1 MNQAANRLIGKMIRG
16 YCLEELLVCD
26 DAAATYRARTQELW
40 QVQELL
46 VTVLLLPEDFAPEQR
61 SRFRERFLQES
72 QRLAT
77 LRHHYLLP
85 LFGSGEQDGL
95 LYLIGPYLLGETLA
109 DQLRQHK
116 RWTPEEALGLLTPL
130 ASVLDYIHEQ
140 GLVYQFLEPA
150 NVILQN
156 SVTIQLAG
164 LGRKSL
170 LRQKGLPESKQS
182 SAFDHLKSITG
193 EYLGKPQYIA
203 PEVLKGAEADR
214 RSDVYSLGVLLC
226 ELLSG
231 QPVLVEQDYYTL
243 AEKHVREP
251 LPPLRELA
259 PDLPAS
265 LELVLNRALSRNPE
279 RRFQRPLALLNAYSQ
294 MLDLRLQTPAPV
306 ALVQQVKQM
315 FSLPPTGQENNLYLP
330 SPQQQQPLL
339 AAVPEYVEDTT
350 RIVSMPAITGSLVAA
365 QPPAHE
371 KEHVHMAVSGA
382 EETLLVS
389 KDELLSRLR
398 KAPTGELPVLTE
410 VNEGVVDMS
419 KNPFEDTAPHKAVHA
434 AEEEVVSRPIAY
446 TDEKT
451 ISVVDALLQLDT
463 PLSNEVTQE
472 FTQLSQEES
481 VFEQVGQSEYASVN
495 TEANLP
501 LLQTSRTHMMAM
513 ASQLQQ
519 MKERLREQ
527 SKATSIRKLDET
539 VRQAEYHP

>member
-16 YCLEELLVCD
+16 YCLEELLACD

-46 VTVLLLPEDFAPEQR
+46 ITVLLLPEDYAPEQR
-61 SRFRERFLQES
+61 NCFRERFLQES

-130 ASVLDYIHEQ
+130 ASVLDYVHEQ
-140 GLVYQFLEPA
+140 GLVYQYLEPA
-150 NVILQN
+150 NVILQD

-170 LRQKGLPESKQS
+170 LRQKGLVPESQS
-182 SAFDHLKSITG
+182 PSAFDHLKSITG
-193 EYLGKPQYIA
+193 AYLGKPQYIA

-231 QPVLVEQDYYTL
+231 QPVLAEQDYYTL

-259 PDLPAS
+259 PDMPAS

-315 FSLPPTGQENNLYLP
+315 FSLSPAGQENNLYLP

-339 AAVPEYVEDTT
+339 ASVPEYVEDAT
-350 RIVSMPAITGSLVAA
+350 RGMARPAVSGSLVAA
-365 QPPAHE
+365 QPPVE
-371 KEHVHMAVSGA
+371 EEEHTHVTVSSA

-389 KDELLSRLR
+389 KEQLLSRLR
-398 KAPTGELPVLTE
+398 KAPTGELPVVTE
-410 VNEGVVDMS
+410 FDETIVEIG
-419 KNPFEDTAPHKAVHA
+419 KNPFEDTAPQKAVHA
-434 AEEEVVSRPIAY
+434 AEEATSRSNVY
-446 TDEKT
+446 TDAQT
-451 ISVVDALLQLDT
+451 ISVVDA
-463 PLSNEVTQE
+463 
-472 FTQLSQEES
+472 
-481 VFEQVGQSEYASVN
+481 
-495 TEANLP
+495 
-501 LLQTSRTHMMAM
+501 
-513 ASQLQQ
+513 
-519 MKERLREQ
+519 
-527 SKATSIRKLDET
+527 
-539 VRQAEYHP
+539 

>member
-16 YCLEELLVCD
+16 YCLEELLACD

-46 VTVLLLPEDFAPEQR
+46 ITVLLLPENFPPEQ
-61 SRFRERFLQES
+61 RFRERFLQES

-150 NVILQN
+150 NIILQN

-170 LRQKGLPESKQS
+170 LRQQGLEPESQMPG
-182 SAFDHLKSITG
+182 AFGHLKSITG

-203 PEVLKGAEADR
+203 PEVLKGAAADR

-231 QPVLVEQDYYTL
+231 RSVLAEQDYYSL

-259 PDLPAS
+259 PDMPAS

-330 SPQQQQPLL
+330 SPQQQHPLL
-339 AAVPEYVEDTT
+339 APVSEYAEDAT
-350 RIVSMPAITGSLVAA
+350 RIPAITGSLVAA
-365 QPPAHE
+365 QPPAQE
-371 KEHVHMAVSGA
+371 KEHVHMAVSSA

-389 KDELLSRLR
+389 KEQLLSRLR
-398 KAPTGELPVLTE
+398 KAPTGELPVVAEFDETI
-410 VNEGVVDMS
+410 VDMS
-419 KNPFEDTAPHKAVHA
+419 QNPFEDTAPHTATLA
-434 AEEEVVSRPIAY
+434 AEEEATSRPMAY
-446 TDEKT
+446 ADAKT

-463 PLSNEVTQE
+463 PLSNDVAQDI
-472 FTQLSQEES
+472 TQLSQEES
-481 VFEQVGQSEYASVN
+481 GFEQIDQVEYASVN

-527 SKATSIRKLDET
+527 SRTADLKRLDET

>member
-16 YCLEELLVCD
+16 YCLEELLACD

-46 VTVLLLPEDFAPEQR
+46 ITVLLLPEDYAPEQR
-61 SRFRERFLQES
+61 NRFRERFLQES

-116 RWTPEEALGLLTPL
+116 RWTPEEALGLLKPL
-130 ASVLDYIHEQ
+130 ASVLDYVHEQ

-150 NVILQN
+150 NVILQS
-156 SVTIQLAG
+156 SVTIQLTG

-170 LRQKGLPESKQS
+170 LRQKGLEPESQS
-182 SAFDHLKSITG
+182 PGAFDHLKSITG
-193 EYLGKPQYIA
+193 AYLGKPQYIA
-203 PEVLKGAEADR
+203 PEVLKGTEADR

-231 QPVLVEQDYYTL
+231 QPVLAEQDYYTQ
-243 AEKHVREP
+243 AEQHVREP

-259 PDLPAS
+259 PDMPAS

-279 RRFQRPLALLNAYSQ
+279 RRFQRPIALLNAYSQ
-294 MLDLRLQTPAPV
+294 MLDLRVQTPAPV

-315 FSLPPTGQENNLYLP
+315 FSLPTTGQENNLYLP

-339 AAVPEYVEDTT
+339 ASVPEYAEDAT
-350 RIVSMPAITGSLVAA
+350 RVVSRPAISGSLVAS
-365 QPPAHE
+365 QSPME
-371 KEHVHMAVSGA
+371 EEEHTHMTVSSA

-389 KDELLSRLR
+389 KEQLLSRLR
-398 KAPTGELPVLTE
+398 KAPTGDLPPVVTE
-410 VNEGVVDMS
+410 FDETIVETG

-434 AEEEVVSRPIAY
+434 AEEEAASRPSVYDAQ
-446 TDEKT
+446 T

-463 PLSNEVTQE
+463 PLGNEDTHPITQMPR
-472 FTQLSQEES
+472 EES
-481 VFEQVGQSEYASVN
+481 VFEQIDQSEYAAVN
-495 TEANLP
+495 TDADLP
-501 LLQTSRTHMMAM
+501 LVQTRTHMMAM

-527 SKATSIRKLDET
+527 ARATGIKRLDEPM
-539 VRQAEYHP
+539 RQAEYHP

>member
-16 YCLEELLVCD
+16 YCLEELLACD

-46 VTVLLLPEDFAPEQR
+46 ITVLILPEDFAPEQR
-61 SRFRERFLQES
+61 SHFRERFLQES

-116 RWTPEEALGLLTPL
+116 RRTPEEALKLLTPL

-170 LRQKGLPESKQS
+170 LRQKGLEPESQTPA
-182 SAFDHLKSITG
+182 AFDHLKSITG
-193 EYLGKPQYIA
+193 AYLGKPQYIA

-231 QPVLVEQDYYTL
+231 QPVLAEQDYYSL
-243 AEKHVREP
+243 AEKHVQEP

-259 PDLPAS
+259 PDMPAS

-294 MLDLRLQTPAPV
+294 MLDLRIQTPAPV

-339 AAVPEYVEDTT
+339 ASVPEYAEDVT
-350 RIVSMPAITGSLVAA
+350 RIVPIPAVSSSLVVSQSPVEERTRIVA
-365 QPPAHE
+365 
-371 KEHVHMAVSGA
+371 SGA
-382 EETLLVS
+382 DETMLVS
-389 KDELLSRLR
+389 KEQLLSRLR
-398 KAPTGELPVLTE
+398 KAPTGELPGLTE
-410 VNEGVVDMS
+410 FNKEVLEKS
-419 KNPFEDTAPHKAVHA
+419 KQPFEDTAPQKALHIA
-434 AEEEVVSRPIAY
+434 NDGAESIVYA
-446 TDEKT
+446 DGKA

-463 PLSNEVTQE
+463 PLSNENPYEVMQE
-472 FTQLSQEES
+472 PQQES
-481 VFEQVGQSEYASVN
+481 VFEQSEQQEYAPVD
-495 TEANLP
+495 TDADLP
-501 LLQTSRTHMMAM
+501 LMQTSRMHMMAM

-527 SKATSIRKLDET
+527 SKATGIRRLDET

>member
-16 YCLEELLVCD
+16 YCLEELLACD

-170 LRQKGLPESKQS
+170 LRQKGLAESKQS

-339 AAVPEYVEDTT
+339 AAVPEYVEDAT
-350 RIVSMPAITGSLVAA
+350 RIVSIPAITGSLVTT

-434 AEEEVVSRPIAY
+434 AEEEAVSRPIAY

-463 PLSNEVTQE
+463 PLSNEVTHE